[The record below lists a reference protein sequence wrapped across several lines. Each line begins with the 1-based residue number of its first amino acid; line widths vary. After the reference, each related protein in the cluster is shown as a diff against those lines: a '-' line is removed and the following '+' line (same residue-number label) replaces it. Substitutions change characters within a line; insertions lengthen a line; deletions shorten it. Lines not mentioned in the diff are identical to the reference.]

1 MPGSG
6 RRADSSGTLW
16 YACHCFRMLMTRIS
30 SFFLMFNAVTIVTKL
45 ENCQILG
52 ECCTESM
59 TMAVGGRG
67 QEDGVA
73 PNVVCIRDVVADAG
87 ARQKDVFS
95 VDVEETMRAYQHFY
109 ENAEDICE
117 REKAWLTEESIC
129 VVVSDVV
136 PFALRAAEMAGI
148 PSCCLSNFT
157 WDYIYSSFGEGVRER
172 YSKMLLHL
180 EQELYSRASV
190 YLRLPGACPCLP
202 QLEEV
207 AIDIP
212 MIARTSKV
220 DCREV
225 RERLGLDDAHKVC
238 LVMLG
243 GHRLSGVGSFSVHDI
258 ILPDGWICIMT
269 PSIWRDMSEDGST
282 PVPEHVRVIPD
293 ADAYMPDIIECSD
306 VVLGKV
312 GFGTVGECLSSK
324 TPLVYVK
331 RENFAEEENLI
342 RLLESHQS
350 GFEISK
356 ETFVSGDWRF
366 VDDVVAT
373 LNPIQISAH
382 GARVAAQLI
391 TEVSRVYEKVCGTIP
406 CDDTRHLCFGLVA
419 QLNGHESSRDD
430 VSGLF
435 NDKDNIYINR
445 APGRIDVFG
454 GIADYSWSCALE
466 MPTSEATFVATQFQT
481 TGDVPRDD
489 NILIRILSPSL
500 DTAARSSSFA
510 SIPLSDLV
518 TWDEHGMLFLPTSY
532 DFANLRRRLKQ
543 NPPESWVAYIVGAFV
558 VLAEKKRAFLPKNVG
573 SIVILVKSTVP
584 EGAGVSSSAA
594 LEVASLVSIAAALGI
609 CFEKHEVPLLAHRIE
624 NFIVGVSCGVMDMT
638 SSYLGMADSLLS
650 LRCSDPVQIFG
661 QIKIPDNLRIWGVY
675 SGVRHRTGSSRYT
688 SVRIGAFM
696 GKKIIQTDGSG
707 PSIQALTDLN
717 PREFE
722 EKYMHL
728 IPDTILGA
736 DFLSRY
742 HSHDDPATKINQ
754 DVVYEVK
761 HATCHPIYENDRV
774 KRFTEFFRD
783 PQKSN
788 NRLQCELMGE
798 LMYESHE
805 SYSSCGLGSSE
816 TNLLVN
822 LARNIGPSQ
831 GIFGAKISGGGCG
844 GTVCI
849 LTTNDSRAETS
860 IHRIQQEYQKE
871 TGIQTYLF
879 RGSSSGS
886 RTFGTA
892 IVTLQ

>member
-16 YACHCFRMLMTRIS
+16 YVYPCVNVLMSRIS
-30 SFFLMFNAVTIVTKL
+30 TFFLMFNAVTIVTKL
-45 ENCQILG
+45 GNCQILG
-52 ECCTESM
+52 VCCTETM

-67 QEDGVA
+67 QQDGVA
-73 PNVVCIRDVVADAG
+73 PNVLRIRDVVADAG
-87 ARQKDVFS
+87 ARQRDVFS

-109 ENAEDICE
+109 ENADDICE
-117 REKAWLTEESIC
+117 RERAWLIDNQTH

-172 YSKMLLHL
+172 YSEMLMHL

-212 MIARTSKV
+212 MIARRSRKS
-220 DCREV
+220 CREV
-225 RERLGLDDAHKVC
+225 RERLGLDDAHRVC

-243 GHRLSGVGSFSVHDI
+243 GHRLCGVGNFSAHDI

-282 PVPEHVRVIPD
+282 QVPEHVRVIPD

-331 RENFAEEENLI
+331 RENFAEEEHLI
-342 RLLESHQS
+342 RLLDSHQS

-356 ETFVSGDWRF
+356 ESFVSGDWRF
-366 VDDVVAT
+366 VGDVVAT

-382 GARVAAQLI
+382 GARVAAELI
-391 TEVSRVYEKVCGTIP
+391 AQVSRVYRKVCGTVP
-406 CDDTRHLCFGLVA
+406 SDDIRHLCFGLVA
-419 QLNGHESSRDD
+419 QLNRQECGGDD
-430 VSGLF
+430 ASGLF
-435 NDKDNIYINR
+435 NYKDNIYINR
-445 APGRIDVFG
+445 APGRLDVFG
-454 GIADYSWSCALE
+454 GIADYSWSWALE
-466 MPTSEATFVATQFQT
+466 VPTSEATFVATQFQT

-489 NILIRILSPSL
+489 NILIRIISPSP

-510 SIPLSDLV
+510 SIPLSDIV
-518 TWDEHGMLFLPTSY
+518 SWNDQGMLFLPTSY
-532 DFANLRRRLKQ
+532 DFANLRRRLKR
-543 NPPESWVAYIVGAFV
+543 NPPESWIAYIVGAFV

-573 SIVILVKSTVP
+573 SIAILVKSTVP

-609 CFEKHEVPLLAHRIE
+609 CFEKHEVPLLAQRIE
-624 NFIVGVSCGVMDMT
+624 NVIVGVSCGLMDMAA
-638 SSYLGMADSLLS
+638 SYLGMANSLLS

-675 SGVRHRTGSSRYT
+675 SGVRHCTGSSRYT

-696 GKKIIQTDGSG
+696 GKKIVQTDGSG
-707 PSIQALTDLN
+707 PPIQALTDLT
-717 PREFE
+717 PTEFE

-728 IPDTILGA
+728 IPDTILGT

-742 HSHDDPATKINQ
+742 HSHDDPATKINL

-761 HATCHPIYENDRV
+761 HATCHPIYENSRV
-774 KRFTEFFRD
+774 KRFTEFIRD
-783 PQKSN
+783 PQKSS

-798 LMYESHE
+798 LMYESHQ
-805 SYSSCGLGSSE
+805 SYSNCGLGSSE
-816 TNLLVN
+816 TDLLVN

-849 LTTNDSRAETS
+849 LTANDSRAEAS
-860 IHRIQQEYQKE
+860 IQRIRQEYQQE

-879 RGSSSGS
+879 RGSSGGS